1 MTNPTATPPRVDSSV
16 RVRGPVQGRMRAL
29 DGLRGVAMVLVV
41 LSHAWILIP
50 HTEFDSGPT
59 RGLFTAGNFAVT
71 IFFVVGGYLLVRG
84 LLREHDAHG
93 RLAVGRSLFRRVIR
107 VGLPVYVV
115 LIVVLITAALQ
126 RTPDHPTTTT
136 RASLWPIASFTWNWF
151 LQSHGGLG
159 RADLGHLW
167 YVSVYVQTMLVLTL
181 LCASM
186 ARKRIRLLG
195 VLVAAIVLMTW
206 WKADVV
212 AHESLWVGLLRT
224 TTRGDAM
231 FWGGMVAVA
240 VALLEPVKHRA
251 TEAATWLYC
260 SGMLAVAALVVIPS
274 SASAYLGWTG
284 FVACAAAAGVVA
296 GIALLP
302 RATSLTRPVT
312 QWPLEVIGHWSLSIY
327 IWHYPIFFF
336 VSRHTPE
343 WSWPV
348 RTVLAMAVLTVAVA
362 ASRRF
367 VEAPVTAL
375 VDRLALSTR
384 RRDEDGR
391 AAEADLPAA

>member
-1 MTNPTATPPRVDSSV
+1 
-16 RVRGPVQGRMRAL
+16 
-29 DGLRGVAMVLVV
+29 
-41 LSHAWILIP
+41 
-50 HTEFDSGPT
+50 
-59 RGLFTAGNFAVT
+59 
-71 IFFVVGGYLLVRG
+71 
-84 LLREHDAHG
+84 
-93 RLAVGRSLFRRVIR
+93 
-107 VGLPVYVV
+107 
-115 LIVVLITAALQ
+115 
-126 RTPDHPTTTT
+126 
-136 RASLWPIASFTWNWF
+136 
-151 LQSHGGLG
+151 
-159 RADLGHLW
+159 
-167 YVSVYVQTMLVLTL
+167 
-181 LCASM
+181 
-186 ARKRIRLLG
+186 
-195 VLVAAIVLMTW
+195 
-206 WKADVV
+206 
-212 AHESLWVGLLRT
+212 
-224 TTRGDAM
+224 
-231 FWGGMVAVA
+231 
-240 VALLEPVKHRA
+240 
-251 TEAATWLYC
+251 
-260 SGMLAVAALVVIPS
+260 MLAVAALVVIPS